1 MLVIDYPVKPQHIVM
16 LGKPERFARSFTIR
30 PLREGHFSMIVSPKN
45 AMRNDDFFR
54 FDISF
59 QNLNSAPQRIEISIP
74 PRLHSSKAWQWKLI
88 RWPDYLQFDP
98 NTDES
103 KQILSTSELAFL
115 HLPEAVGQ
123 FTLTEANAYAPHT
136 LLMWSCNQPFTTSD
150 NKALLLEE
158 TTTPV
163 LEWYAQQAKS
173 IQPDLVWV
181 LGDAAYSDG
190 TEASN
195 FIDAYYDNP
204 SWATNPQ
211 QVEHLSTTYRAMYRG
226 HWSFPP
232 LQQVMRNF
240 PHLCVWD
247 DHEIRDGWG
256 SEADDFKGHNRK
268 IYEVARS
275 VAEEYILNNGP
286 RVRNSDKDADADAHQ
301 AYFEGNIAAFIFD
314 GRSSRRYHDQ
324 QGHVISEAQFQD
336 FIQFCENAANN
347 PQTKFL
353 LMGCGVP
360 FINLKDFVEILG
372 SKAPKALTDMMAGIR
387 DDVRDSW
394 HSPGNKAALKRLITV
409 LRKLHYRRSDID
421 IINISGD
428 IHVANAFTFQ
438 PIGFRKALYQV
449 TSSALTNRQHLADI
463 GSALL
468 SVGTEAHSDVLGII
482 TRLWEEVT
490 DPNMLVI
497 SNHGENLRFELK
509 VYDLDV
515 ESSQRLKSPKDKTLD
530 VGAHSLTQNYVIK

>member
-1 MLVIDYPVKPQHIVM
+1 
-16 LGKPERFARSFTIR
+16 
-30 PLREGHFSMIVSPKN
+30 
-45 AMRNDDFFR
+45 
-54 FDISF
+54 
-59 QNLNSAPQRIEISIP
+59 
-74 PRLHSSKAWQWKLI
+74 
-88 RWPDYLQFDP
+88 
-98 NTDES
+98 
-103 KQILSTSELAFL
+103 
-115 HLPEAVGQ
+115 
-123 FTLTEANAYAPHT
+123 
-136 LLMWSCNQPFTTSD
+136 
-150 NKALLLEE
+150 
-158 TTTPV
+158 
-163 LEWYAQQAKS
+163 
-173 IQPDLVWV
+173 
-181 LGDAAYSDG
+181 
-190 TEASN
+190 
-195 FIDAYYDNP
+195 
-204 SWATNPQ
+204 
-211 QVEHLSTTYRAMYRG
+211 
-226 HWSFPP
+226 
-232 LQQVMRNF
+232 
-240 PHLCVWD
+240 
-247 DHEIRDGWG
+247 
-256 SEADDFKGHNRK
+256 
-268 IYEVARS
+268 
-275 VAEEYILNNGP
+275 
-286 RVRNSDKDADADAHQ
+286 
-301 AYFEGNIAAFIFD
+301 
-314 GRSSRRYHDQ
+314 
-324 QGHVISEAQFQD
+324 
-336 FIQFCENAANN
+336 
-347 PQTKFL
+347 
-353 LMGCGVP
+353 MGCGVP